1 MSNVGNPKSRN
12 TRQIVLVAVAV
23 VAVAALGIPL
33 FDRLAAD
40 RELLKPYDFV
50 EYWSAGRQLLDGRNP
65 YDPDELFAL
74 QRSMYDVRKTVMMWN
89 PPWTLPL
96 TLPFGA
102 LHWRAAQLL
111 WFVMQ
116 LAAVLISADLLWRI
130 YGGDVR
136 YRWVSWLVAL
146 TFGPT
151 LFLLLLGQV
160 SGLLLLGLA
169 GFLHFIRKDR
179 PALAGCSAALTAIKP
194 HLLPLFGLALVLE
207 STHRPAARKAL
218 VVGAGL
224 LLVLSVIPLLWNPR
238 VWSQYFEAMRLP
250 PSDKFETMQEFEH
263 PTIGYQLRL
272 LIPGEPF
279 AAQFIP
285 ALVASLAFVAYWLA
299 RRQSWQWER
308 AMPWLV
314 LISAVTAVY
323 GAWAFDL
330 VILLLPI
337 VQATARLS
345 QSGMRTLPAVVAAAY
360 LACNILLLFT
370 LPHKGSQS
378 NPWISLVVLAAW
390 LGLNWVITPGRRLAK
405 KCSVCEQ

>member
-1 MSNVGNPKSRN
+1 MSNVGHPKSRN
-12 TRQIVLVAVAV
+12 IRQVVLVALAAVAV
-23 VAVAALGIPL
+23 VAFGIPL
-33 FDRLAAD
+33 FERLAAD

-65 YDPDELFAL
+65 YDPDELFPL

-102 LHWRAAQLL
+102 LHWRMAQLL

-116 LAAVLISADLLWRI
+116 LAAVLVSADLLWRI

-136 YRWVSWLVAL
+136 FRWVSWLVAL

-151 LFLLLLGQV
+151 LFLLLLGQI

-179 PALAGCSAALTAIKP
+179 PALAGCCAALTGIKP

-207 STHRPAARKAL
+207 ATHRPAVRKA
-218 VVGAGL
+218 VAVGAGI
-224 LLVLSVIPLLWNPR
+224 LLVLSFIPLLWNPH

-250 PSDKFETMQEFEH
+250 ASDRFETMQEFEH

-285 ALVASLAFVAYWLA
+285 ALVASLAFIAYWLA

-314 LISAVTAVY
+314 LVSAVTAIY

-337 VQATARLS
+337 VQTTARLS
-345 QSGMRTLPAVVAAAY
+345 QSGMRILLAVIAAAY
-360 LACNILLLFT
+360 LACNILLLLT

-378 NPWISLVVLAAW
+378 NPWISWVVLAAW
-390 LGLNWVITPGRRLAK
+390 LGLNSIFERSARSPTRDGVAK
-405 KCSVCEQ
+405 E